1 MVKVL
6 GEGVGEDLLTGRP
19 SLILTSL
26 KAKRHERL
34 VMQRGTFARRF
45 VFPTALGLAIMLG
58 TLWIYNVS
66 WRIENDTI
74 HQWLAFVTGLG
85 HMAMLLGGSLLIYP
99 IAFFRGATLA
109 ERIIACLVVPV
120 VWSATEIIRVTEFF
134 PFGESLY
141 YGVNSQFVVYL
152 ACTALQMGLCEIIC
166 RWWIRGR
173 AGAPAKVVPRGAVI
187 SILVGL
193 VGVYVVM
200 IWEGGVHWFYLY
212 QQGYKALFL

>member
-1 MVKVL
+1 
-6 GEGVGEDLLTGRP
+6 
-19 SLILTSL
+19 
-26 KAKRHERL
+26 
-34 VMQRGTFARRF
+34 MQRGTFAQRF
-45 VFPTALGLAIMLG
+45 VFPAALGLAIMLG
-58 TLWIYNVS
+58 TLWIYNAS
-66 WRIENDTI
+66 WRIDNDAI

-99 IAFFRGATLA
+99 IAFFRGASLS

-120 VWSATEIIRVTEFF
+120 VWSVTEVFRVTEFF
-134 PFGESLY
+134 TFGESLY

-152 ACTALQMGLCEIIC
+152 ACAALQMGVCEIIC
-166 RWWIRGR
+166 RWFTRGR
-173 AGAPAKVVPRGAVI
+173 AGAPMKIVPHGAVI